1 VSGNKRMKNYIDRWD
16 NNIMQRSEKELKK
29 VYLDVKFQLSQL
41 TEDIPFDTKKQVDER
56 LRVIHNT
63 LYVIMPANNELTLAL
78 KKLSF
83 TKYPEFNDNSI
94 PYIRELVSQICV
106 DIANMIVENTNSLLV
121 DLINNNTPYID
132 SEEQFQ
138 ELVTFFARPLE
149 EPEEPVNVTGTSSL
163 RTINHEKKEFLDVI
177 MKVLFRYFEK
187 SFNKLNDKGWQLI
200 GISLGHQFLV
210 YLKRCYVLM
219 GGLAEGII
227 TKNPGISYK
236 DLEKKLSEQL
246 SAPAENEWMLKL

>member
-1 VSGNKRMKNYIDRWD
+1 MKR
-16 NNIMQRSEKELKK
+16 SKEELEK
-29 VYLDVKFQLSQL
+29 VYLEVKFQLSQL
-41 TEDIPFDTKKQVDER
+41 KEHIPHNIREQVNER
-56 LRVIHNT
+56 LRAIHNT

-83 TKYPEFNDNSI
+83 TKYPELNDNSI
-94 PYIRELVSQICV
+94 PYLGELVSQICV
-106 DIANMIVENTNSLLV
+106 DIANMIVQNTNSLLV

-138 ELVTFFARPLE
+138 ELVTFFAHPLD
-149 EPEEPVNVTGTSSL
+149 EPDEPVNATGTSSH

-177 MKVLFRYFEK
+177 MKVLFRYFEE

-210 YLKRCYVLM
+210 YVKRCSVLM

-227 TKNPGISYK
+227 TENPGINYK
-236 DLEKKLSEQL
+236 DLEKKLSKQL
-246 SAPAENEWMLKL
+246 SAPAENEWMLKLE